1 MFVLC
6 SPVLWV
12 CPILSMGVHRR
23 VVRCTDSGPMA
34 NPQGGLSTS
43 NRLSSDAE
51 CRALVQRIVGSKE
64 FQRTT
69 RLRDFLLYVTD
80 RKFAAAPQDITEA
93 LIGQR
98 AFGRPATYNP
108 GDDSIVRTEARNLRQ
123 RLERYF
129 AGEGSDEPI
138 LLEIPKGGYLPVFRP
153 RHEVPL
159 VEVKQAT
166 PRLWLRLV
174 VPAGVLAVLGAVW
187 WFLAAPANRRA
198 TASAAALFPPTGLVQ
213 LEPSAPRLL

>member
-98 AFGRPATYNP
+98 VFGRPATYNP

-129 AGEGSDEPI
+129 AGEGTAEPI

-153 RHEVPL
+153 RHAVPQ
-159 VEVKQAT
+159 VEVGRAT
-166 PRLWLRLV
+166 SRLWFRLV
-174 VPAGVLAVLGAVW
+174 VPAGVLAALAAVW
-187 WFLAAPANRRA
+187 WFFPPPPTRRETVS
-198 TASAAALFPPTGLVQ
+198 TASAVRPA
-213 LEPSAPRLL
+213 